1 VTARRR
7 AASAATVLL
16 FGALAGL
23 SLLRLHDG
31 PLGPLPGGALVRGAL
46 VENGPPRWE
55 AAGIGQT
62 IELEVRPRAPW
73 SITTWAVLYAG
84 DLYVAADFL
93 NPWKRWP
100 DFVLQEPA
108 VVVRAAGRRY
118 RCSAM
123 RIEDPALI
131 AALRRAFAEKY
142 ALSPEG
148 LAAHST
154 VWFFRLKAQAAP
166 GTPAG

>member
-1 VTARRR
+1 VR
-7 AASAATVLL
+7 
-16 FGALAGL
+16 
-23 SLLRLHDG
+23 G
-31 PLGPLPGGALVRGAL
+31 PLVQEAL
-46 VENGPPRWE
+46 PRWD

-73 SITTWAVLYAG
+73 SITTWAVVYAG

-100 DFVLQEPA
+100 YFVLEDPA
-108 VVVRAAGRRY
+108 VEVRAAGRRY
-118 RCSAM
+118 HCSAV
-123 RIEDPALI
+123 RIEDPALL

-148 LAAHST
+148 LAARSR
-154 VWFFRLKAQAAP
+154 VWFFRLQAQAAP
-166 GTPAG
+166 GSSAG